1 MKLPHADRYDRFRV
15 DTVRTKTKRVYAG
28 TFQGHAMRFT
38 STLTRD
44 ADGEHV
50 QLGGCAPGVQAALLG
65 DVAACVAPLK
75 AMTAFCEAMVA
86 LAK

>member
-1 MKLPHADRYDRFRV
+1 MLPPVDRFRM

-28 TFQGHAMRFT
+28 TFQGQAMRFT

-50 QLGGCAPGVQAALLG
+50 QLGGCAPGVQAALLSG
-65 DVAACVAPLK
+65 DVMGCIAPLR
-75 AMTAFCEAMVA
+75 AMVAFCEAMVA
-86 LAK
+86 LA